1 MQATGISAKGVPG
14 IQLTP
19 TGEVLL
25 AKQPVRS
32 NASSKA
38 LAKDSNFFILTPIG
52 TALVLGSF

>member
-19 TGEVLL
+19 TGDVLL

-32 NASSKA
+32 NTSIKA
-38 LAKDSNFFILTPIG
+38 LAKDNNFFILTPIG